1 MTVGFLVIFVLEQR
15 PMTLSLCLVAL
26 AAFVV
31 VLALIPAARFCALKI
46 GLVDEPGGRKQHDDA
61 TPPIGGLVILPVFMA
76 AVLLTGGTLDT
87 YGVLFIALI
96 MLLMMGAI
104 DDFVPLHAWLKFAVQ
119 ISAATL
125 VVLFGGARIYTLG
138 DIFSMGELGLSW
150 MSIPFSIAAVA
161 LLVNS
166 INLMD
171 GLDGLA
177 AGKSFVVLGWLVL
190 ACFVGFEPQA
200 AKAMMPLL
208 GALAGFLFYNMRHPL
223 RDKASVFLG
232 DAGSMGLGLVIA
244 WFCIALTQHP
254 EPVIVPI
261 SVAWIVALP
270 IIDAC
275 GQFYR
280 RVREGRHPFSPDR
293 GHFHHHFIHAGV
305 PVGRS
310 TAMILLLGFVLG
322 GIGYFGILAGVP
334 QIIMTLG
341 WVILLFSHMAVS
353 YRAER
358 YIRLFSKF
366 SSPRVDN

>member
-1 MTVGFLVIFVLEQR
+1 MTF
-15 PMTLSLCLVAL
+15 SLFFSAF
-26 AAFVV
+26 AAFIA
-31 VLALIPAARFCALKI
+31 VLALIPPARLFALKI

-61 TPPIGGLVILPVFMA
+61 VPPIGGLVIFPVFMV
-76 AVLLTGGTLDT
+76 AVLLMQGELAV
-87 YGVLFIALI
+87 YGYLFIALI
-96 MLLMMGAI
+96 MILMTGAI

-119 ISAATL
+119 ISAAAL
-125 VVLFGGARIYTLG
+125 VVIMGGARVTSLG
-138 DIFSMGELGLSW
+138 DLFGFGEIYLGW

-190 ACFVGFEPQA
+190 ACFIGQEPA
-200 AKAMMPLL
+200 AAVMMMPLL

-223 RDKASVFLG
+223 RDKACVFLG
-232 DAGSMGLGLVIA
+232 DAGSMGLGLVLA
-244 WFCIALTQHP
+244 WFCIALTQHS
-254 EPVIVPI
+254 EPVLMPI
-261 SVAWIVALP
+261 SIAWIVALP
-270 IIDAC
+270 VIDAC

-310 TAMILLLGFVLG
+310 TFMILLLGFVLG

-334 QIIMTLG
+334 QLIMTAG
-341 WVILLFSHMAVS
+341 WIALLFTHMAVS
-353 YRAER
+353 VRSEY
-358 YIRLFSKF
+358 YVKLFSRLA
-366 SSPRVDN
+366 SGVDN

>member
-1 MTVGFLVIFVLEQR
+1 MI
-15 PMTLSLCLVAL
+15 LSLISIAC
-26 AAFVV
+26 AAFLV
-31 VLALIPAARFCALKI
+31 VLALIPAARKFALKI
-46 GLVDEPGGRKQHDDA
+46 GLVDEPDFERKHHEDA
-61 TPPIGGLVILPVFMA
+61 VPPIGGLVILPVFMI
-76 AVLLTGGTLDT
+76 AVLLMGGSLQI

-96 MLLMMGAI
+96 MLLVTGAI
-104 DDFVPLHAWLKFAVQ
+104 DDFVPVHHWIKFAVQ
-119 ISAATL
+119 IGASSL
-125 VVLFGGARIYTLG
+125 VVIFGGAKIVTLG
-138 DIFSMGELGLSW
+138 NIFSMGELQLGW

-161 LLVNS
+161 LLLNS

-190 ACFVGFEPQA
+190 ACFVGHEPQA
-200 AKAMMPLL
+200 AIMMMPLL

-223 RDKASVFLG
+223 RDKATVFLG

-244 WFCIALTQHP
+244 WFCIVLTQSP

-261 SVAWIVALP
+261 SIAWIVALP

-305 PVGRS
+305 PVGKS

-341 WVILLFSHMAVS
+341 WMALLFSHMVVS
-353 YRAER
+353 ERAEY
-358 YIRLFSKF
+358 YIRIFSKF
-366 SSPRVDN
+366 SKPGFDGKND

>member
-1 MTVGFLVIFVLEQR
+1 MLMSLFSIALGVFL
-15 PMTLSLCLVAL
+15 
-26 AAFVV
+26 V
-31 VLALIPAARFCALKI
+31 VLALIPLARVLALKI

-61 TPPIGGLVILPVFMA
+61 VPPIGGLVILPVFML
-76 AVLLTGGTLDT
+76 AVIVLGGDLST
-87 YGVLFIALI
+87 YGYLFIALVMI
-96 MLLMMGAI
+96 LVTGAI
-104 DDFVPLHAWLKFAVQ
+104 DDFVPLHAWFKFAVQ
-119 ISAATL
+119 ISAAAL
-125 VVLFGGARIYTLG
+125 VVILGGARIYTLG
-138 DIFSMGELGLSW
+138 DMFGFGEVGLGW

-190 ACFVGFEPQA
+190 ACLMAHDAQA
-200 AKAMMPLL
+200 AMPMMPLL
-208 GALAGFLFYNMRHPL
+208 GALAAFLFYNMRHPM

-232 DAGSMGLGLVIA
+232 DAGSLGLGLVLA
-244 WFCIALTQHP
+244 WFCIVLTQHS
-254 EPVIVPI
+254 EPILVPI

-270 IIDAC
+270 VIDAC

-280 RVREGRHPFSPDR
+280 RVREGRHPFSADR

-322 GIGYFGILAGVP
+322 GIGYFGILAGAP
-334 QIIMTLG
+334 QIFMTGG
-341 WVILLFSHMAVS
+341 WIILLVVHMAMS
-353 YRAER
+353 ERAEY
-358 YIRLFSKF
+358 YIRLFSRF
-366 SSPRVDN
+366 ASGVDN